1 MSVSV
6 ECLLCSRSQAQS
18 SEETRRQHFLWRRYR
33 LGPGAGIRDSLVG
46 KLMPKV
52 RFQGPVELSTGKSG
66 RTGRVG
72 PVHSGKE
79 AVREECS
86 ISRATGFSSG
96 WRAGHW
102 RGRRERAEA

>member
-1 MSVSV
+1 M
-6 ECLLCSRSQAQS
+6 
-18 SEETRRQHFLWRRYR
+18 RRRGGSTFFGRGIRR
-33 LGPGAGIRDSLVG
+33 GPGAGIRDSLVG

-52 RFQGPVELSTGKSG
+52 RFQGPVELSTVKSG

-86 ISRATGFSSG
+86 ISRATGIFFWLEG
-96 WRAGHW
+96 GALAGQT
-102 RGRRERAEA
+102 GKS